1 MNATGAPH
9 WRVDILLEAAAAQ
22 ADAAFV
28 PAELAPED
36 ARERNPEELSAP
48 ARLGA
53 ALAQAFGDEPMPRWI
68 RTVLRSLT
76 TSTEPRP
83 ARYGEKP
90 KKIARAGFA
99 VALPGLGAL
108 TVEIA
113 MHDGNVSVAFV
124 TSDPATAA
132 LLEADRAELARALAR
147 TGLGLSGLAARA
159 VVPRPVLEAA
169 RRVESWT

>member
-1 MNATGAPH
+1 MNVTGAPH
-9 WRVDILLEAAAAQ
+9 WRVDILLEAARVPG
-22 ADAAFV
+22 DAAFL
-28 PAELAPED
+28 PPELAPETD
-36 ARERNPEELSAP
+36 PGSSDDGLSAP

-53 ALAQAFGDEPMPRWI
+53 AFGEAFGAQPMPGWI

-99 VALPGLGAL
+99 LALPRLGAL

-113 MHDGNVSVAFV
+113 MHEGNVSVAFV

-132 LLEADRAELARALAR
+132 RLEADREELARALAR

-169 RRVESWT
+169 RQMDGWT